1 MKRIDYLILILFIS
15 TTVSAQVKKVAPK
28 TPPSTALETL
38 QTAASLIKYGYQT
51 KSATA
56 LVEGARIV
64 AAVSPRQAM
73 PGELSEDE
81 DNFGPVEHFKLN
93 FEPVV
98 LLSDARQ
105 LAGENAT
112 VLKLISELEQEL
124 EMTAHRG
131 AADGP
136 VFLTSRVKAGLTKD
150 FKITFKADELAEVRV
165 SANGYSDLD
174 LYVYDEFGH
183 LVSCDCEYGPDCS
196 CTWTPVWTGTY
207 TVRVFN
213 NGDNDD
219 SFFVMTN

>member
-1 MKRIDYLILILFIS
+1 MKRIVILTLILFVS
-15 TTVSAQVKKVAPK
+15 ATVSAQVKKVAPK

-165 SANGYSDLD
+165 SVDDFVDLD
-174 LYVYDEFGH
+174 LFIYDEFGH
-183 LVSCDCEYGPDCS
+183 LVSCDVGCAEESSCS
-196 CTWTPVWTGTY
+196 WVPVWTGTY
-207 TVRVFN
+207 TVRVYNADYSDQLFYL
-213 NGDNDD
+213 
-219 SFFVMTN
+219 MTN